1 MWSKIPG
8 RILLCLAFLLVLPA
22 VLSADDKADSKTY
35 YEQGLA
41 KYDGGDLDGAIELL
55 EKAFAL
61 DARNFKA
68 QKLLAESLEA
78 RGKLLVASQS
88 FDDALVAYT
97 RAYKLWPNNA
107 EIKAAYEGL
116 KNGTIQAEHAAA
128 AAAQA
133 PAPQPIAEAP
143 AQLPPEEILKQLDEA
158 ELALTEI
165 SKTEA
170 PDNGTA
176 STPATQSEKALQEEL
191 DRQKLLLAK
200 MKSDFEKVST
210 TTGGEADVTKSS
222 QEITDL
228 LFMYQQLLA
237 QKNSEEQTSD
247 LSALVEVMKQ
257 YRVDIENKS
266 TSPLGIILLAGGS
279 SLGLIIIVLLIVF
292 LLARAQRKKRQANAA
307 GYAAAHP
314 GSYGGLPRDD
324 SRAIGV
330 PGENR
335 PAFLLGVDSSGDV
348 EEAELVGPG
357 EDVSDTMYKDLL
369 KYEKLKSMHSQMKTG
384 NLKWDTVRENVD
396 ILHADLQI
404 EILRIVEMKLMAG
417 DVTDYSEVLP
427 VLFPFLT
434 SGNDYL
440 RKKSHVLAYRALE
453 SERQKIDEERVAHGG
468 TGDANKLP
476 ELKDLSDVKLLARY
490 ADTLDT
496 QLGRQNHSQ
505 NVANYAKRIGAIIGL
520 EKAALDTL
528 YRAGLVHDFGFF
540 LFDEE
545 FRAELRKAPRLSPER
560 VKELSL
566 HPEKGIEFFSAKNID
581 LPKDVGDGIRCHHER
596 NDGTGYPGASLGE
609 QIPLFGKI
617 IAVVD
622 VFESLMSDRPYR
634 EKMNFNSASIVMR
647 DLGRNK
653 LDLAHINALI
663 EFFKKV

>member
-1 MWSKIPG
+1 MWSRTPG
-8 RILLCLAFLLVLPA
+8 RLLLCLAFLLVLPA
-22 VLSADDKADSKTY
+22 VARADDKADSKTY

-41 KYDGGDLDGAIELL
+41 KYDAGDIDGAIELL
-55 EKAFAL
+55 EKAFEL
-61 DARNFKA
+61 DSRNFKA
-68 QKLLAESLEA
+68 QKLLAESLE
-78 RGKLLVASQS
+78 GKGKQLVAAQS
-88 FDDALVAYT
+88 FIEALVAYT

-116 KNGTIQAEHAAA
+116 KNGTTQAEYAAA

-133 PAPQPIAEAP
+133 PASQPVAATP
-143 AQLPPEEILKQLDEA
+143 VQPPPEQILKQLDEA
-158 ELALTEI
+158 AQALTEI
-165 SKTEA
+165 SKTEPPEGGA
-170 PDNGTA
+170 A
-176 STPATQSEKALQEEL
+176 SLPATQSEKALQDEL
-191 DRQKLLLAK
+191 DRQKQLIAK
-200 MKSDFEKVST
+200 MKSDFDKAST
-210 TTGGEADVTKSS
+210 TTGGAADVTKSS
-222 QEITDL
+222 QDITDL

-237 QKNSEEQTSD
+237 QKNTEQQSTD
-247 LSALVEVMKQ
+247 LSALVDVMKQ
-257 YRVDIENKS
+257 YRMDIENKS
-266 TSPLGIILLAGGS
+266 ASPLTIILIAGGSALGVIFIILLVIYLLGRARRKRMRAG
-279 SLGLIIIVLLIVF
+279 
-292 LLARAQRKKRQANAA
+292 AA
-307 GYAAAHP
+307 GYASAQQ
-314 GSYGGLPRDD
+314 GSYGGLPRDE
-324 SRAIGV
+324 SRAFGV

-335 PAFLLGVDSSGDV
+335 PAFLLGADSGGDV

-357 EDVSDTMYKDLL
+357 EDVSDAMYKDLL

-396 ILHADLQI
+396 ILHADLQT
-404 EILRIVEMKLMAG
+404 EILKIVEMKLMAG

-440 RKKSHVLAYRALE
+440 RKKSHLLAYKALE
-453 SERQKIDEERVAHGG
+453 SEKQKMDEERSSREG
-468 TGDANKLP
+468 TGDANQLP
-476 ELKDLSDVKLLARY
+476 ELKDFSDAKLLARY
-490 ADTLDT
+490 AENLDV

-540 LFDEE
+540 LFDEA
-545 FRAELRKAPRLSPER
+545 FRGELRKSPRLTPGQL
-560 VKELSL
+560 KELSL

-581 LPKDVGDGIRCHHER
+581 LPTDVGDAIRCHHER

-622 VFESLMSDRPYR
+622 VFESLMNDRPYR
-634 EKMNFNSASIVMR
+634 EKMNFNSASIVVR
-647 DLGRNK
+647 DLGRSK
-653 LDLAHINALI
+653 LDPTYINALI